1 MEDIEGVNWFSES
14 KSDLVFFSLFM
25 CKKVELLTKRRKYGE
40 IINAKPFIVLVFLE
54 NILA

>member
-1 MEDIEGVNWFSES
+1 MEDIEGVKWFSES
-14 KSDLVFFSLFM
+14 KSNLIFSSLFM
-25 CKKVELLTKRRKYGE
+25 CKKVKLLTKRRKYGE

>member
-14 KSDLVFFSLFM
+14 KSDLIFFSLFM
-25 CKKVELLTKRRKYGE
+25 CKRVQLLSKRRKYGE

-54 NILA
+54 TILA